1 MRKLDG
7 VILIGLAL
15 VFLSGAII
23 GQGFN
28 AEVKLG
34 DFIALI
40 ATLITFGFAW
50 SGLNHNERLYTSSIR
65 PILDAHRIID
75 VGKWECEI
83 FIENFGSGAALDI
96 DFTVKK
102 DGKAIS
108 NRDFQIGIQR
118 LFQGSISIDI
128 GFPNGLTPSGRRR
141 FLGVWASSQEEFI
154 DIMEF
159 IESCEIT
166 YRYKDV
172 QGKEF
177 SNTYS
182 KQ

>member
-7 VILIGLAL
+7 VILISLAL

-50 SGLNHNERLYTSSIR
+50 SGLKHNERLYTNSIR
-65 PILDAHRIID
+65 PIIETQMTIN
-75 VGKWECEI
+75 VVKWECEI
-83 FIENFGSGAALDI
+83 LFENFGSGAALDI
-96 DFTVKK
+96 GFTVEK
-102 DGKAIS
+102 GGEAIS
-108 NRDFQIGIQR
+108 NSEFRKGILR
-118 LFQGSISIDI
+118 ASQGSASIDI
-128 GFPNGLTPSGRRR
+128 RFPNGLIPSGRSRLLR
-141 FLGVWASSQEEFI
+141 VLVSNEKEFLS
-154 DIMEF
+154 IMEF

-172 QGKEF
+172 QGNEF
-177 SNTYS
+177 SNTHP